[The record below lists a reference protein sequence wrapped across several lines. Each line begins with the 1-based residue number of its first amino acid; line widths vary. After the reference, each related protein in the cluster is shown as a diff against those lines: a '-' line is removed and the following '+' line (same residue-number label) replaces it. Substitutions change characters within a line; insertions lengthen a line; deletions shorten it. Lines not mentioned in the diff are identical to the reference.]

1 MVHVGTQRACVYTC
15 SHTVL
20 LQHFLFNHACVAR
33 VELLV
38 VRDAHYKVPGTG
50 NLHRKTVIGQL
61 VLNLIIF
68 CHGMFVAG
76 TRVRPATLRAFG
88 PRLH

>member
-20 LQHFLFNHACVAR
+20 LQHILFNHACVAR

-50 NLHRKTVIGQL
+50 NLHRKTVGQL
-61 VLNLIIF
+61 VLDLIIF

-76 TRVRPATLRAFG
+76 TRVRLATLRAFG